1 MNPENTNDNMQPESA
16 EYLNEIA
23 PVSKKAKASFLW
35 NKPIL
40 IGGILLA
47 VTVFVILAML
57 ASNLSSAGTKPM
69 KTLSAR
75 LTTTAK
81 TVTLAHK
88 NIKNTKLRALNSSLN
103 IYLSNTNRDFV
114 EILTLNKIQA
124 KSIDKSIL
132 TAESNTKMLANL
144 EDARLN
150 AVYDRVYVIEMNTQ
164 LEKIL
169 LLMRQINSSTKSTK
183 TKTFLDSAI
192 KNLEPIQKQFEDYN
206 SPVS

>member
-88 NIKNTKLRALNSSLN
+88 NNKNTKLRALNSSLN

>member
-1 MNPENTNDNMQPESA
+1 
-16 EYLNEIA
+16 
-23 PVSKKAKASFLW
+23 
-35 NKPIL
+35 
-40 IGGILLA
+40 
-47 VTVFVILAML
+47 
-57 ASNLSSAGTKPM
+57 
-69 KTLSAR
+69 
-75 LTTTAK
+75 
-81 TVTLAHK
+81 VTLAHK

>member
-16 EYLNEIA
+16 EYLNEIS

-40 IGGILLA
+40 IGGILLV

-75 LTTTAK
+75 LTATAD
-81 TVTLAHK
+81 TATQANK
-88 NIKNTKLRALNSSLN
+88 NIKSTQLRALNSSLSM
-103 IYLSNTNRDFV
+103 YLTNTNRDFV

-124 KSIDKSIL
+124 KSIDKSII
-132 TAESNTKMLANL
+132 TAESNTKTLATL

-169 LLMRQINSSTKSTK
+169 LLMRQINSSTKSVK
-183 TKTFLDSAI
+183 TKKFLDSAI
-192 KNLEPIQKQFEDYN
+192 KNLEPIQKQFADYN